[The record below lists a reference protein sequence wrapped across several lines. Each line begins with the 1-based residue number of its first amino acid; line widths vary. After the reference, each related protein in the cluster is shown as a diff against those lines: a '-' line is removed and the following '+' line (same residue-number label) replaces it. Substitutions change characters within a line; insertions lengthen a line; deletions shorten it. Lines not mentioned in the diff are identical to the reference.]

1 MKAVITGATGH
12 VGVNLVKAL
21 LSAGHEVRAIVR
33 KDTRG
38 LDGLG
43 VEKKTARLSDVGEL
57 RAAFAGCDVVFHVA
71 AQISIVGS
79 DRTSVFETN
88 LNGTQNV
95 VAAFRASGARR
106 LVHFSSIEAL
116 SAHPLDTPLDEERRY
131 VVNGEGSPYAHSKAQ
146 AEIHVRRAID
156 DGLDAVIV
164 NPTAIIGPDDW
175 KPSLMGGA
183 LLAFARG
190 TYPMLIDGGFDW
202 VDVRDVAQAAVA
214 AAEKAPRGARYL
226 VGGRWASMTE
236 IAGMAC
242 TVSGAHLPR
251 LMCPF
256 PVARAW
262 APVAS
267 GWSRLTGTSPKLTTY
282 SLKVLHGNRCIS
294 HERARRDLGYTPRD
308 LQQSVRDSID
318 WFRQKGF
325 LGRV

>member
-12 VGVNLVKAL
+12 VGVNLARAL
-21 LSAGHEVRAIVR
+21 LAAGHEVRAIVR

-38 LDGLG
+38 LEGLD
-43 VEKKTARLSDVGEL
+43 VEKKAARLSDAGEL

-71 AQISIVGS
+71 AQISIIGA
-79 DRTSVFETN
+79 DRASVFETN
-88 LNGTQNV
+88 VNGTRNV
-95 VAAFRASGARR
+95 VSAFRASGARR

-116 SAHPLDTPLDEERRY
+116 SAHPLEAPLDEERRY

-146 AEIHVRRAID
+146 AELHVRRAID
-156 DGLDAVIV
+156 EGLDAVVV

-175 KPSLMGGA
+175 KPSLMGSA

-214 AAEKAPRGARYL
+214 AAERAPRGARYL
-226 VGGRWASMTE
+226 VGNRWASMTE

-242 TVSGAHLPR
+242 AASGARLPR

-256 PVARAW
+256 PVAQAW
-262 APVAS
+262 APFAA
-267 GWSRLTGTSPKLTTY
+267 GWSRLTGRPPNLTPY
-282 SLKVLHGNRCIS
+282 SLKVLRGNRLIS

-308 LQQSVRDSID
+308 LEQSVRESIA
-318 WFRQKGF
+318 WFREKGL
-325 LGRV
+325 LGRA